1 MPFPAHYI
9 RWHYSHGVTN
19 FIQIS
24 ENLMRGVWR
33 IFAIPTLFRTLLTPW
48 SRLHEEYETGA
59 GIGDWLGVFIVNS
72 LMRIVGAVVRVV
84 VIAFGLV
91 SLIVSSL
98 FFVAGLVVWLL
109 WPVVL
114 VLGFFLIFYSLPL

>member
-1 MPFPAHYI
+1 MPFLAHYI
-9 RWHYSHGVTN
+9 QWHYSHGVTN

-24 ENLMRGVWR
+24 ENLLRGVWR

-59 GIGDWLGVFIVNS
+59 GIEGWLGVFIVNS

-98 FFVAGLVVWLL
+98 LFVAGLVVWLL
-109 WPVVL
+109 WPVILVTVL
-114 VLGFFLIFYSLPL
+114 FLMFYSLSP